1 MRTFLRRLART
12 VLPSWL
18 RQVLRSV
25 QLLMFDLGH
34 LRSIRTGVPAD
45 RHGRPIPWFTYP
57 AIAYLEQL
65 DLSDADVFEYGSG
78 NSTRFWQERAR
89 TVTSVEDD
97 PSWHARIAR
106 TLDPARVS
114 YHLEL
119 DPARYIEAIEGGTY
133 DVIVI
138 DGSHRERC
146 IRPALT
152 ALRDGGVVVLDNA
165 DWYPQQAAELRAAGL
180 IEVDFTGMSPVKAY
194 ILTTSL
200 FLHRGFAMRPLH
212 GVQPSPGIG
221 AIPG

>member
-1 MRTFLRRLART
+1 

-119 DPARYIEAIEGGTY
+119 DPAR
-133 DVIVI
+133 
-138 DGSHRERC
+138 
-146 IRPALT
+146 
-152 ALRDGGVVVLDNA
+152 
-165 DWYPQQAAELRAAGL
+165 
-180 IEVDFTGMSPVKAY
+180 
-194 ILTTSL
+194 
-200 FLHRGFAMRPLH
+200 
-212 GVQPSPGIG
+212 
-221 AIPG
+221 